1 MKKKGLYLLF
11 LMVLSASFLVSCS
24 KEDNNENNENE
35 GIVPSLTGAITKEGI
50 NFDNPELKCTKVT
63 YIPAKPTL
71 TRAEQV
77 GDSKY
82 SSIRLDFNDNLQVT
96 IRSIVGDMYADDP
109 LSTHVYRILKY
120 CGRYEPI
127 SPDFDG
133 NFIFNLL
140 QDGKIVSSETLDP
153 PPAKQQWWETTSGK
167 SSFTLNLDSKGKEMA
182 YKGQIKFNIDK

>member
-63 YIPAKPTL
+63 ITQDAP
-71 TRAEQV
+71 TRATQASY
-77 GDSKY
+77 GY
-82 SSIRLDFNDNLQVT
+82 LSIKLDFNDNLQVI
-96 IRSIVGDMYADDP
+96 IRSLAQADYSKDSEGAKVYALFKHCIIVDGYDGDF
-109 LSTHVYRILKY
+109 T
-120 CGRYEPI
+120 
-127 SPDFDG
+127 
-133 NFIFNLL
+133 FNLL
-140 QDGKIVSSETLDP
+140 KDGKVVFSETLDP

-167 SSFTLNLDSKGKEMA
+167 SSFTLDLDFKGKDMV
-182 YKGQIKFNIDK
+182 YKGQIKFNINE